1 MANMAQQTSRV
12 ELYRISVGSIRR
24 VSRHSVIDALLGMPT
39 QVPAGLVSHVRE
51 QRMHA
56 GHCDRALEIELGLII
71 FFRDRIV
78 ALNGDRAQRLAASRD
93 PVSDGKIVAK
103 VHDRKQDE
111 SDRQYTQL
119 HWEQDDDF
127 EVRGEK
133 SNRRQE
139 VGDANNRL
147 QRDGEWGSETCHS
160 ERSEES
166 AVPGTPVKD
175 KIPRCARNDQPEDG
189 MTSPKTEWQAL
200 RQ

>member
-1 MANMAQQTSRV
+1 MANMALQTSRV

-39 QVPAGLVSHVRE
+39 QVPAGLVAHVRE
-51 QRMHA
+51 QRMHT
-56 GHCDRALEIELGLII
+56 GHCDRALEIELCLII

-78 ALNGDRAQRLAASRD
+78 ALNGDCAQRLAASRD
-93 PVSDGKIVAK
+93 SVSDGKIVAK

-119 HWEQDDDF
+119 HWQHDDDF
-127 EVRGEK
+127 EVRCEK

-139 VGDANNRL
+139 GGDANKRL
-147 QRDGEWGSETCHS
+147 QRDRGWGPETCHS

-166 AVPGTPVKD
+166 AVPGTPVKGQD
-175 KIPRCARNDQPEDG
+175 
-189 MTSPKTEWQAL
+189 SSL
-200 RQ
+200 RSE

>member
-1 MANMAQQTSRV
+1 MANMALQTSRV

-24 VSRHSVIDALLGMPT
+24 VSHYSVIDALLGMPT
-39 QVPAGLVSHVRE
+39 QVPAGLVAHVRE
-51 QRMHA
+51 QRMHT

-78 ALNGDRAQRLAASRD
+78 ALNGDCAQRLAASRD
-93 PVSDGKIVAK
+93 SVSDGKIVAK

-119 HWEQDDDF
+119 HWQQDDDF

-139 VGDANNRL
+139 GGDANKRL
-147 QRDGEWGSETCHS
+147 QRDGGWGSETCHS

-166 AVPGTPVKD
+166 AVPGTPVKGQD
-175 KIPRCARNDQPEDG
+175 
-189 MTSPKTEWQAL
+189 SSL
-200 RQ
+200 RSE